1 MMAQDKN
8 HQPNLMN
15 LALGQSVAM
24 VNVTTQCD

>member
-8 HQPNLMN
+8 HLPISMHLG
-15 LALGQSVAM
+15 LGQSVAM